1 MWYGDFAIFLWLCY
15 AFFSVMYCCALLT
28 PSVTNDRNMLR
39 TVRHVHMQSDKIFFA
54 CNILATKN
62 TFSVI
67 INNLLVQ
74 MTWESLGGGR
84 SAGER
89 EIVTSRNP
97 GHNDSHFL
105 PRIHRLPTG
114 DSFASRLF
122 LFCAGTELFIF
133 RATRFCVSLAG
144 TLAMMMMG
152 RGGWRRRLALLIN
165 HNSAVCFS
173 FKLRKPREAED

>member
-1 MWYGDFAIFLWLCY
+1 MEISQYFSGYVMLFFCYVLLCTSHTISY
-15 AFFSVMYCCALLT
+15 KRSEHAPNRAPCTHAKRQNL
-28 PSVTNDRNMLR
+28 
-39 TVRHVHMQSDKIFFA
+39 FA

-74 MTWESLGGGR
+74 MTWESSGGGR

-122 LFCAGTELFIF
+122 YFALEPNYLYFVRLVFVCLWRALWRWWWWAG
-133 RATRFCVSLAG
+133 
-144 TLAMMMMG
+144 
-152 RGGWRRRLALLIN
+152 
-165 HNSAVCFS
+165 
-173 FKLRKPREAED
+173 EAEDGDLPF

>member
-1 MWYGDFAIFLWLCY
+1 MEISQYFSGYVMLFFCYVLLCTSHTISY
-15 AFFSVMYCCALLT
+15 KRSEHAPNRAPCTHAKRQNL
-28 PSVTNDRNMLR
+28 
-39 TVRHVHMQSDKIFFA
+39 FA